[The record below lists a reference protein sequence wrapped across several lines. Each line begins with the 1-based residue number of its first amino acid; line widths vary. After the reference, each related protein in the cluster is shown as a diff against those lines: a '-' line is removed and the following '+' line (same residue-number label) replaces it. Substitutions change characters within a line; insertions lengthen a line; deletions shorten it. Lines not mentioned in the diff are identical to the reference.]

1 MSELISMI
9 KTEPCALATD
19 GSNDEGLIKMNPLTV
34 RYFDTAKHSF
44 HSIIGYVWYEEK
56 WCRNSV

>member
-1 MSELISMI
+1 MSELISMM

-56 WCRNSV
+56 